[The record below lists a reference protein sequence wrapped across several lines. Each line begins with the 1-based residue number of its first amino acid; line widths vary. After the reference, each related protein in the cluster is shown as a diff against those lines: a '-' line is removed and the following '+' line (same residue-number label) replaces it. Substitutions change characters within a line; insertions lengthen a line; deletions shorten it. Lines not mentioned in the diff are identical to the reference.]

1 MRLISLVTAA
11 AIGLVAAAG
20 IAHAQATPPAQKS
33 DTQATTKPGDMSKP
47 MKASKKAMKSSKKA
61 MKSSKKKM
69 KKQKM

>member
-33 DTQATTKPGDMSKP
+33 DTQATSKPGDASKP
-47 MKASKKAMKSSKKA
+47 MKAASKKMKKSSKKA
-61 MKSSKKKM
+61 D
-69 KKQKM
+69 KQKM